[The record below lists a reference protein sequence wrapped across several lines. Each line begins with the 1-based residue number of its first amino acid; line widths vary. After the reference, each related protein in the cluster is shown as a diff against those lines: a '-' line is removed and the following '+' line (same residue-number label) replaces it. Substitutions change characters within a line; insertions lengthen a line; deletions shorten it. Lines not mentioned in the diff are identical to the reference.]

1 MRKINLSNDSK
12 RDAEVAY
19 GTSFHRPSPVYKTAD
34 SKRGQ
39 SERRVKATMSTT
51 DAALL
56 AQYDA
61 GLADALIAGDP
72 EVDMERFGLKV
83 EGVKKVFITPG
94 QKVAYGVT
102 LNEHVFLPDGTEK
115 EVRPEQNT
123 TANISTDGIPIRWT
137 GKLIPREKAMRMF
150 MFKKSYQIQHVNGLT
165 YDFLFDMAKKLA
177 EADSM
182 MLVGGGAKGVE
193 PLVMANGGTPYRA
206 FLEGRVDGDKY
217 ALILRLTNMELKSVE
232 SNRTAIIKMYNVYH

>member
-19 GTSFHRPSPVYKTAD
+19 GTTFHRPSPIYKTAD
-34 SKRGQ
+34 GKRGQ

-61 GLADALIAGDP
+61 GLADALIADDP

-83 EGVKKVFITPG
+83 EGVKKVFITPN

-115 EVRPEQNT
+115 EVRPEQTT
-123 TANISTDGIPIRWT
+123 TANIAIDGIPIRWT

-150 MFKKSYQIQHVNGLT
+150 MFKKNYQVQHVNGLT

-182 MLVGGGAKGVE
+182 MLVGGGPKGVE
-193 PLVMANGGTPYRA
+193 PLVMANGGTHYRA

-232 SNRTAIIKMYNVYH
+232 S

>member
-34 SKRGQ
+34 GKRGQ

-83 EGVKKVFITPG
+83 EGVKKVYITPG

-102 LNEHVFLPDGTEK
+102 LNEHVYLPDGTEK

-137 GKLIPREKAMRMF
+137 GKLVPREKAMRMF

-182 MLVGGGAKGVE
+182 MLVGGGQKGTD

-217 ALILRLTNMELKSVE
+217 ALILRLTNMELKS
-232 SNRTAIIKMYNVYH
+232 ID

>member
-34 SKRGQ
+34 GKRGQ
-39 SERRVKATMSTT
+39 SERRVKATMGTT
-51 DAALL
+51 DEALL
-56 AQYDA
+56 AQYGE

-83 EGVKKVFITPG
+83 EGVKKVYITPG

-102 LNEHVFLPDGTEK
+102 LNEHVYLPDGTEK
-115 EVRPEQNT
+115 EVRPEQIT
-123 TANISTDGIPIRWT
+123 SANISLDGVPLRWT
-137 GKLIPREKAMRMF
+137 GKLIPRQKAMRMF

-182 MLVGGGAKGVE
+182 MLVGGGPKGVE

-217 ALILRLTNMELKSVE
+217 ALILRLTNMELKSID
-232 SNRTAIIKMYNVYH
+232 NGQ

>member
-34 SKRGQ
+34 GTRGQ

-61 GLADALIAGDP
+61 GLTDALIAGDP

-102 LNEHVFLPDGTEK
+102 LNEHVYLPDGTEK
-115 EVRPEQNT
+115 EIRPEQNT
-123 TANISTDGIPIRWT
+123 TANISTDGLPIRWT
-137 GKLIPREKAMRMF
+137 GKLIPREKIMRMF
-150 MFKKSYQIQHVNGLT
+150 MFKKSYQVQHVNGLT

-182 MLVGGGAKGVE
+182 MLVGGGPKGVE

-217 ALILRLTNMELKSVE
+217 ALILRLTNMELKSLNAE
-232 SNRTAIIKMYNVYH
+232 

>member
-34 SKRGQ
+34 GKRGQ

-102 LNEHVFLPDGTEK
+102 LNEHVYLPDGTEK
-115 EVRPEQNT
+115 EVRPEQTT
-123 TANISTDGIPIRWT
+123 TATIATDGIPIRWT

-182 MLVGGGAKGVE
+182 MLVGGGPKGID

-217 ALILRLTNMELKSVE
+217 ALILRLTNMELKSLNAE
-232 SNRTAIIKMYNVYH
+232 

>member
-34 SKRGQ
+34 GKRGQ
-39 SERRVKATMSTT
+39 SERRVKATMGTT
-51 DAALL
+51 DEALL
-56 AQYDA
+56 AQYGE

-83 EGVKKVFITPG
+83 EGVKKVYITPG

-102 LNEHVFLPDGTEK
+102 LNEHVYLPDGTEK

-123 TANISTDGIPIRWT
+123 TANIATDGIPIRWT

-206 FLEGRVDGDKY
+206 LLEGRVDGDKY
-217 ALILRLTNMELKSVE
+217 ALILRLTNMELKGIE
-232 SNRTAIIKMYNVYH
+232 N

>member
-1 MRKINLSNDSK
+1 MRIINLSNDSK

-34 SKRGQ
+34 GKRGQ

-51 DAALL
+51 DATLL

-61 GLADALIAGDP
+61 GLTDALIAGDP

-83 EGVKKVFITPG
+83 EGAKKVFITPD

-102 LNEHVFLPDGTEK
+102 LNEHVYLPDGTEK

-123 TANISTDGIPIRWT
+123 TANISTDGLPIRWT
-137 GKLIPREKAMRMF
+137 GKLIPREKTMRMF
-150 MFKKSYQIQHVNGLT
+150 MFKKSYQVQHVNGLT

-182 MLVGGGAKGVE
+182 MLVGGGPKGVE

-206 FLEGRVDGDKY
+206 FLEGRVDGEKY
-217 ALILRLTNMELKSVE
+217 ALILRLTNMELKSLNAE
-232 SNRTAIIKMYNVYH
+232 

>member
-34 SKRGQ
+34 GKRGQ

-51 DAALL
+51 DAALI
-56 AQYDA
+56 ARYGE

-83 EGVKKVFITPG
+83 EGVKKVYITPG

-102 LNEHVFLPDGTEK
+102 LNEHVYLPDGTEK

-182 MLVGGGAKGVE
+182 MLVGGGPKGVE

-217 ALILRLTNMELKSVE
+217 ALILRLTNMELKSID
-232 SNRTAIIKMYNVYH
+232 NGQ

>member
-12 RDAEVAY
+12 RDAEVAF

-34 SKRGQ
+34 GKRGQ
-39 SERRVKATMSTT
+39 SERRVKATMGTT

-56 AQYDA
+56 AQYGE
-61 GLADALIAGDP
+61 GLADALIANDP

-83 EGVKKVFITPG
+83 EGVKKVYITPD

-102 LNEHVFLPDGTEK
+102 LNEHVYLPDGTEK

-123 TANISTDGIPIRWT
+123 TANIATDGIPIRWT
-137 GKLIPREKAMRMF
+137 GKLIPRDKAMRMF
-150 MFKKSYQIQHVNGLT
+150 MFKKSYQVQHVNGLT

-182 MLVGGGAKGVE
+182 MLVGGGQKGVE

-217 ALILRLTNMELKSVE
+217 ALILRLTNLELKSIDCG
-232 SNRTAIIKMYNVYH
+232 S

>member
-34 SKRGQ
+34 GKRGQ
-39 SERRVKATMSTT
+39 SERRVKATMGTT
-51 DAALL
+51 DEVLL
-56 AQYDA
+56 AQYGE
-61 GLADALIAGDP
+61 GLADALITGDP

-83 EGVKKVFITPG
+83 EGVKKVYITPG

-102 LNEHVFLPDGTEK
+102 LNEHVYLPDGTEK

-137 GKLIPREKAMRMF
+137 GKLIPRDKAMRMF
-150 MFKKSYQIQHVNGLT
+150 MFKKSYQIHHVNGLT
-165 YDFLFDMAKKLA
+165 YDFLFDMSKKLA

-182 MLVGGGAKGVE
+182 MLVGGGPKGVD

-217 ALILRLTNMELKSVE
+217 ALILRLTNMELKSINAE
-232 SNRTAIIKMYNVYH
+232 

>member
-34 SKRGQ
+34 GKRGQ

-102 LNEHVFLPDGTEK
+102 LNEHVYLPDGTEK
-115 EVRPEQNT
+115 EVRPEQTT
-123 TANISTDGIPIRWT
+123 TANIATDGIPIRWT

-182 MLVGGGAKGVE
+182 MLVGGGPKGVE

-217 ALILRLTNMELKSVE
+217 ALILRLTNMELKSI
-232 SNRTAIIKMYNVYH
+232 NP

>member
-1 MRKINLSNDSK
+1 MRKINLSNESK

-34 SKRGQ
+34 GKRGQ

-102 LNEHVFLPDGTEK
+102 LNEHVYLPDGTEK
-115 EVRPEQNT
+115 EVRPEQTT
-123 TANISTDGIPIRWT
+123 TANIATDGIPIRWT

-182 MLVGGGAKGVE
+182 MLVGGGPKGVE

-217 ALILRLTNMELKSVE
+217 ALILRLTNMELKSI
-232 SNRTAIIKMYNVYH
+232 NP